1 MGGILPAT
9 VVVGGFFGDEGKG
22 KVVAYLAL
30 KKRVSLAVRC
40 GAINAGHTVVYR
52 GRTWKLRS
60 VPSAFVN
67 PSTELGIAAGALVKV
82 DLLLREIEETGSA
95 GRVCVDSMAGII
107 EDHHVERERS
117 SEHLAKTVGSTLQGV
132 GEAMVDR
139 VRRVLKLARDVE
151 ALRGLLCNISKRA
164 NTYIDEGREVL
175 IEGTQGTFLSLFH
188 GTYPYVTSRDT
199 TASAFLS
206 EVGIGPRKVGEVIVV
221 FKSYVTR
228 VGPGPLRGELP
239 IDEAVKLGWVEYG
252 TVTGRP
258 RRVAPFDVELARR
271 AVVLN
276 SATGAAITKLDV
288 LFPEVRGVR
297 DPAKIPSKVRRWV
310 DEVEGAL
317 KVPVIMLGT
326 GEEVEDT
333 VYLGEQE

>member
-1 MGGILPAT
+1 M
-9 VVVGGFFGDEGKG
+9 VGGFFGDEGKG

-30 KKRVSLAVRC
+30 KKKFSLAIRG

-67 PSTELGIAAGALVKV
+67 PGIELGIAAGALVKV

-95 GRVCVDSMAGII
+95 GRICVDGMAGII

-117 SEHLAKTVGSTLQGV
+117 SDHLAKTVGSTLQGV

-139 VRRVLKLARDVE
+139 VRRVLRLARDVE
-151 ALRGLLCNISKRA
+151 TLRNIICDVSEKA
-164 NTYIDEGREVL
+164 NTYLSEGRDVL
-175 IEGTQGTFLSLFH
+175 IEGTQGTFLSLYH

-206 EVGIGPRKVGEVIVV
+206 EVGIGPKMVGDVVVV

-239 IDEAVKLGWVEYG
+239 VDEAVRLGWVEYG

-258 RRVAPFDVELARR
+258 RRVAPFDIELAKR
-271 AVVLN
+271 AVMLN
-276 SATGAAITKLDV
+276 SATAIAITKLDV
-288 LFPEVRGVR
+288 VFPEVKGVR
-297 DPAKIPSKVRRWV
+297 DPAKLPGRVRKWI
-310 DEVEGAL
+310 DEVEAAL

-333 VYLGEQE
+333 VYLGELE

>member
-1 MGGILPAT
+1 M
-9 VVVGGFFGDEGKG
+9 VGGFFGDEGKG

-30 KKRVSLAVRC
+30 KKKFSLAIRC

-60 VPSAFVN
+60 IPSAFVN
-67 PSTELGIAAGALVKV
+67 PSIELGIAAGALVKV
-82 DLLLREIEETGSA
+82 DLLLREIEETGSM
-95 GRVCVDSMAGII
+95 GRICVDGMAGII

-117 SEHLAKTVGSTLQGV
+117 SEYLVKTVGSTLQGV

-139 VRRVLKLARDVE
+139 VRRVLRLARDVE
-151 ALRGLLCNISKRA
+151 SLRNIICDLSEKA
-164 NTYIDEGREVL
+164 NTYLREGHDVL
-175 IEGTQGTFLSLFH
+175 IEGTQGTFLSLYH

-206 EVGIGPRKVGEVIVV
+206 EVGIGPKMVGDVVVV

-228 VGPGPLRGELP
+228 VGPGPLKGELP
-239 IDEAVKLGWVEYG
+239 VDEAVRLGWVEYG

-258 RRVAPFDVELARR
+258 RRVAPFDIELARR
-271 AVVLN
+271 AVMLN
-276 SATGAAITKLDV
+276 SATAAAITKLDV

-297 DPAKIPSKVRRWV
+297 DPAKLPSKVRRWV
-310 DEVEGAL
+310 DEVETAL

-326 GEEVEDT
+326 GEEVEDA
-333 VYLGEQE
+333 VYLGESG